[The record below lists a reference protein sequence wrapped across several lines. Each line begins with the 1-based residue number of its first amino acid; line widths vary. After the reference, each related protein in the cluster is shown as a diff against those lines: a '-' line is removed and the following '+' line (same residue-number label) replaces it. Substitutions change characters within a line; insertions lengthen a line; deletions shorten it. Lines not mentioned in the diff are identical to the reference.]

1 VVDLV
6 VDAAQEKE
14 SVVVWEMYRVKPLK
28 CPIQECAN
36 GGAHTRPWMPFPSL

>member
-14 SVVVWEMYRVKPLK
+14 NVVVWEMHGVKPVK
-28 CPIQECAN
+28 QECAN
-36 GGAHTRPWMPFPSL
+36 GIAHARM

>member
-14 SVVVWEMYRVKPLK
+14 SVAVWETHRMKLVN

-36 GGAHTRPWMPFPSL
+36 VSVRAYL

>member
-1 VVDLV
+1 MVGEVVVDLV

-14 SVVVWEMYRVKPLK
+14 SVVVWEIHRVKPLK

-36 GGAHTRPWMPFPSL
+36 GDAQTLP

>member
-1 VVDLV
+1 MVDLV

-14 SVVVWEMYRVKPLK
+14 SVVVWEIHRVK

-36 GGAHTRPWMPFPSL
+36 GGAQTLP